1 MFGVGRILTHE
12 GVFAAEKLP
21 SRPPV
26 FAHMTPVSLLRRSM
40 PASRGKLVPLPWLA
54 SVVALMAGAV
64 PVFGQ
69 PAPPRDTVHGPKLP
83 FPVGEV
89 LEYRVNVRLGGDIGY
104 GQMRVEGPVVERGVP
119 VWRLVS
125 EMKAKRA
132 FVKATD
138 RTTSW
143 VDPVKFATL
152 RFEKSERHPLSNSD
166 ELVEMDLAAGTWQDD
181 KGTPQSLGS
190 PLPLD
195 ELSFL
200 YFLRTIP
207 LDREGAHTFNRHFDE
222 ARNPTLV
229 TVGPEEVVET
239 AAGSFVTRVVIMHV
253 RDPKHYKG
261 VGLIKLN
268 IDLSPC
274 RLPVR
279 IVSRMPIVGT
289 TTLSLVS
296 RSSATSPCDS
306 TATP

>member
-1 MFGVGRILTHE
+1 MG
-12 GVFAAEKLP
+12 LP
-21 SRPPV
+21 GG
-26 FAHMTPVSLLRRSM
+26 LLRM
-40 PASRGKLVPLPWLA
+40 AASLGTLLFAPTLIA
-54 SVVALMAGAV
+54 A
-64 PVFGQ
+64 Q
-69 PAPPRDTVHGPKLP
+69 PAPPRDTTLGPRLP

-89 LEYRVNVRLGGDIGY
+89 LDYRVNVARGGNIGH
-104 GQMRVEGPVVERGVP
+104 GQMRVEGPVVEKGMP
-119 VWRLVS
+119 TWRLVS

-143 VDPVKFATL
+143 IDPVRFRAI
-152 RFEKSERHPLSNSD
+152 RFEKSERHPLSHSD
-166 ELVEMDLAAGTWQDD
+166 ELVEMDLDAGTWRDEQ
-181 KGTPQSLGS
+181 GAAQSLGS

-239 AAGSFVTRVVIMHV
+239 AAGSFLTRTVIMHV
-253 RDPKHYKG
+253 RDPKHFKG

-268 IDLSPC
+268 IETSAC
-274 RLPVR
+274 RIPVR

-289 TTLSLVS
+289 TTLTLTG
-296 RSSATSPCDS
+296 RQSPAPRCES
-306 TATP
+306 